1 KPSAPNPAAIQRK
14 PSPAGCGL
22 RGCES
27 AARTTS
33 PSKMS
38 AGSVSP
44 YFFRIELKETSSPW
58 CPSSQFGTSKTI
70 PSSIFVQSVSC
81 GRKINS
87 AARSMKCWI
96 SHGHATRS
104 TLIFSRVIHFM
115 TSGRKTEISADAAR
129 ERSFINGSRGYSVL
143 NRDTGAVENYDFIV
157 GDAADFLTGNDFAY
171 LRGDIFFLPQAS

>member
-33 PSKMS
+33 PSRTS

-70 PSSIFVQSVSC
+70 PSSIFVQLVSC
-81 GRKINS
+81 GRNTKS
-87 AARSMKCWI
+87 ACRSTNFLI
-96 SHGHATRS
+96 SQGQATRS
-104 TLIFSRVIHFM
+104 TLIFSRVIHFIA
-115 TSGRKTEISADAAR
+115 SDRKVEISADPIR
-129 ERSFINGSRGYSVL
+129 SRSFINCGRGHSVL
-143 NRDTGAVENYDFIV
+143 NGDAGAVENDDFIV
-157 GDAADFLTGNDFAY
+157 SDAAGFLARDDFA
-171 LRGDIFFLPQAS
+171 